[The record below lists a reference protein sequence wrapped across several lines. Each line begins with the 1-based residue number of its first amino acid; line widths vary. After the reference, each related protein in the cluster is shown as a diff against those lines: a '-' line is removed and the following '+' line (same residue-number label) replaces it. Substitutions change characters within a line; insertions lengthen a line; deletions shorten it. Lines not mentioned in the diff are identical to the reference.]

1 MATSTFYF
9 QIPRLCIT
17 ISNEEIILVSNSDT
31 TTSLGAET
39 SELQFTYDY
48 TCSSAKTPDYYC
60 LTVGITNKEST
71 LDQDFEF
78 RAVAIGTDGSEI

>member
-9 QIPRLCIT
+9 QIPRLCVT
-17 ISNEEIILVSNSDT
+17 ISNEEIILVSNNDT
-31 TTSLGAET
+31 SINLGAET
-39 SELQFTYDY
+39 ELQFTYDY
-48 TCSSAKTPDYYC
+48 TCSIAKTPDYYC
-60 LTVGITNKEST
+60 ITVGITNKEST